1 MSTWKLAASG
11 LQHKWRGLKQRT
23 AWRFRTL
30 KDSKN
35 TAAIVFSEE
44 EHKEKEIHIQP
55 TNRQADDPMACHNV
69 LLRVSSA
76 SLNGILGATS
86 PEASSQYVRTMTG
99 FMLHAS
105 SPMMREKIL
114 DVLTHRRLNEISVA
128 NRAVIIRAIQRC
140 LLSPLHTE
148 KTVLYAAACSI
159 LRGTYGMEL
168 SLLKELIHA
177 SEGPLVEEDSCF
189 PCDSL
194 DEPLKNQT
202 GRIADRDEA
211 MSQNLSSPLLNK
223 SLPHSGDLSHLIYSN
238 KNTTQVVQVMQHI
251 AVEAIKAKSLEP
263 NLVKVV
269 SDIDDTLF
277 PG

>member
-1 MSTWKLAASG
+1 MSTWQLAASG

-86 PEASSQYVRTMTG
+86 PEDSSQYVRTMTG

-105 SPMMREKIL
+105 SPTMREKIL
-114 DVLTHRRLNEISVA
+114 DVLARRRLNEISVA

-194 DEPLKNQT
+194 EAPLNNQGGSGADEV
-202 GRIADRDEA
+202 
-211 MSQNLSSPLLNK
+211 MSKKLSDPLLSK

-251 AVEAIKAKSLEP
+251 AVEAIKAKSLQP